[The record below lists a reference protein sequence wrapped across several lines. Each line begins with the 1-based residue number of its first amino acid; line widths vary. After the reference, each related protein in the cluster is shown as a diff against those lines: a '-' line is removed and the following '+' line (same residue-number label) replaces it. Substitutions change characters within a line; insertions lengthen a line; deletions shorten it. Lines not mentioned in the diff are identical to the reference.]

1 MLNTLVNLKKKKIS
15 KKRLGR
21 GIGSGKGKTSGRGHK
36 GQKSRSGV
44 SIKGFEGGQMP
55 LYRRLPK
62 RGFRNIFKKDF
73 NIINLIQIQSF
84 IDKKKI
90 SDKDEINVE
99 LLLKKKI
106 IKKKLSGV
114 KVLGKGELKSKIS
127 INVNKVTKSAIKK
140 IEKNGGKINIIEI
153 KKNNLKKKDKKV
165 KEENQIKKQCHL
177 LIILMLKQTWELLA
191 KLKIFKK
198 RFFSFYLHW

>member
-21 GIGSGKGKTSGRGHK
+21 GIGAGKGKTSGRGHK

-140 IEKNGGKINIIEI
+140 IEKNGGIINIIEI

-165 KEENQIKKQCHL
+165 KEENQIKK
-177 LIILMLKQTWELLA
+177 
-191 KLKIFKK
+191 
-198 RFFSFYLHW
+198 